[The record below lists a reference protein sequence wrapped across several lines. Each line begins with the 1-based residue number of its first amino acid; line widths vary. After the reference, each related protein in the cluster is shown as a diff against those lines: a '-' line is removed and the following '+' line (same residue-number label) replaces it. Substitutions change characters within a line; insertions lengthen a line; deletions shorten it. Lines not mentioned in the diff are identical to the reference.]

1 MVRQWRAPHRPDNE
15 ITQELN
21 SGVVYIYSV
30 EDSAQPGYQP
40 KPTLKFKIKLYYEE
54 QVRGVTRLYLSRQN
68 MAEVEKV
75 IRVERQDEAPI
86 SNQDVAILENGSQYS
101 INYTQ
106 TVQDVYPPCLDLSLV
121 KIEQDYEVPK

>member
-1 MVRQWRAPHRPDNE
+1 MARQWRAPHRPDNE

-40 KPTLKFKIKLYYEE
+40 KPALKLKLTLRYEE
-54 QVRGVTRLYLSRQN
+54 QHLGINRLYLSRQN
-68 MAEVEKV
+68 QAEVEKV
-75 IRVERQDEAPI
+75 IRVPRQDSI

-101 INYTQ
+101 IDYTQ

-121 KIEQDYEVPK
+121 KVEQNYEVPS

>member
-40 KPTLKFKIKLYYEE
+40 KPALKLKLTLRYEE
-54 QVRGVTRLYLSRQN
+54 QRLGINRLYLSRQN
-68 MAEVEKV
+68 QAEIEKV
-75 IRVERQDEAPI
+75 IRVPRQDSI
-86 SNQDVAILENGSQYS
+86 SNQDVAILESGSQYS
-101 INYTQ
+101 IDYTQ

-121 KIEQDYEVPK
+121 KVEQNYEVPT

>member
-1 MVRQWRAPHRPDNE
+1 MARQWRAPHRPDNE

-40 KPTLKFKIKLYYEE
+40 KPSLTLKLTLRYEE
-54 QVRGVTRLYLSRQN
+54 QRLGINRLYLSRQN
-68 MAEVEKV
+68 QAEIEKV
-75 IRVERQDEAPI
+75 IRVPRQDSI
-86 SNQDVAILENGSQYS
+86 SNQDVAILESGSQYS
-101 INYTQ
+101 IDYTQ

-121 KIEQDYEVPK
+121 KIEQNYEVPT

>member
-1 MVRQWRAPHRPDNE
+1 MARQWRAPHRPDNE
-15 ITQELN
+15 ITQEFN

-40 KPTLKFKIKLYYEE
+40 KPSLSLKLILRYEE
-54 QVRGVTRLYLSRQN
+54 QRLGINRLYLSRQN
-68 MAEVEKV
+68 QADIEKV
-75 IRVERQDEAPI
+75 IRVPRQDSI

-101 INYTQ
+101 IDYTQ

-121 KIEQDYEVPK
+121 KVEQNYEVPS

>member
-1 MVRQWRAPHRPDNE
+1 M
-15 ITQELN
+15 N
-21 SGVVYIYSV
+21 SGVVKIYSV

-40 KPTLKFKIKLYYEE
+40 KPSLTLKLTLRYEE
-54 QVRGVTRLYLSRQN
+54 QRLGINRLYLSRQN
-68 MAEVEKV
+68 QAEVEKV
-75 IRVERQDEAPI
+75 IRVPRQDSI

-101 INYTQ
+101 IDYTQ